1 MFGSLA
7 KSVLAQSVMQ
17 IHSASRVKAAICAF
31 QDIHIAMGNL
41 YLDYFLEMRFL
52 ANLVSGG

>member
-1 MFGSLA
+1 MFGSFA
-7 KSVLAQSVMQ
+7 ASVLAESFSQ
-17 IHSASRVKAAICAF
+17 IHSTSRIKAAIRTF
-31 QDIHIAMGNL
+31 QDIHVAMGNL